1 MYAGE
6 GPAPPPAYHEE
17 TPMDLQTL
25 DTPSLILDKK
35 KLAHNIMRMEDRMAA
50 MGVLLRPHGKTA
62 KCAEAMR
69 LFRKTHTSGIS
80 VSTVKEAEYYFSHG
94 FKDILYA
101 VGFSPQKL
109 DRICRLVKKGAH
121 ITLTADSLT
130 QADAAAN
137 AAEQHQLVIPIM
149 IEIDCD
155 GQRAGITP
163 DDPLLPNL
171 GRFIEASSHLVLK
184 GVMTHAGKA
193 YQASNLDT
201 IKEIANQEQ
210 EAVRESSRRLAE
222 AGLPCPVTSIGSTPT
237 AAAARE
243 FQGIS
248 EVRAGVFMFQ
258 DLVTA
263 GLDVCSKEDIAL
275 SVLTTI
281 ISVRKK
287 MNMIIVDAGWT
298 ALSRDRGTAL
308 QKTDQ
313 GYGVVCDPCGKPISG
328 LIVSS
333 VNQEHG
339 VITHRENKPI
349 LLDRFPVGRRLRIL
363 PNHACATAACHDRY
377 YVLGDNDALE
387 SQWMRINGWI

>member
-1 MYAGE
+1 
-6 GPAPPPAYHEE
+6 
-17 TPMDLQTL
+17 MDLHTL
-25 DTPSLILDKK
+25 ETPSLILDRK
-35 KLAHNIMRMEDRMAA
+35 KLEHNIARMEDRMAA
-50 MGVLLRPHGKTA
+50 AGVLLRPHGKTA
-62 KCAEAMR
+62 KSSEVMS
-69 LFRKTHTSGIS
+69 LFRNARKNGIS

-94 FKDILYA
+94 FKDILFA

-109 DRICRLVKKGAH
+109 DRIFKLVKKGAH
-121 ITLTADSLT
+121 ITVIADSLV

-137 AAEQHQLVIPIM
+137 AAEQHKAVLPVM

-155 GQRAGITP
+155 SQRAGITP

-171 GRFIEASSHLVLK
+171 GRFIEASPHLILK
-184 GVMTHAGKA
+184 GVLTHAGKA
-193 YQASNLDT
+193 YQATSPET
-201 IKEIANQEQ
+201 IKEIVHQEQ
-210 EAVRESSRRLAE
+210 EAVRESRRRLAE

-237 AAAARE
+237 AAVARE
-243 FQGIS
+243 FHGID
-248 EVRAGVFMFQ
+248 EVRAGVFIFQ

-281 ISVRKK
+281 ISVRKQ
-287 MNMIIVDAGWT
+287 MNRIIVDAGWT
-298 ALSRDRGTAL
+298 ALSRDRGTMG

-363 PNHACATAACHDRY
+363 PNHACSTAACHDRY
-377 YVLGDNDALE
+377 HVLGE
-387 SQWMRINGWI
+387 SDQIEDQWIRINGWV